1 VLKGF
6 KEFIAKG
13 NAVDLAVGV
22 VIGAAFGT
30 VVNALVT
37 GIINPLVGLVLPGDV
52 KDLGAK
58 VVTVS
63 GADFAWGSVVSAA
76 ITFVIT
82 AFAVYLLIVM
92 PMNAWR
98 NRGDKP
104 ADEQSNEER
113 MIELLEQIARK

>member
-1 VLKGF
+1 MIKGF

-30 VVNALVT
+30 VVNALVE
-37 GIINPLVGLVLPGDV
+37 GIINPLVGLILPGDV
-52 KDLGAK
+52 KDLGQK
-58 VVTVS
+58 SVEIG
-63 GADFAWGSVVSAA
+63 GADFLWGSVVSALL
-76 ITFVIT
+76 TFLIT
-82 AFAVYLLIVM
+82 ALAIYLLVVA

-98 NRGDKP
+98 NRGPKP
-104 ADEQSNEER
+104 EDEQAPEER